1 MIKLVEDTIDS
12 KDIDNL
18 IDWLKTYPRLT
29 KGQITLEF
37 EEKWSN
43 WIGCKHSLFVNSGSS
58 ANLIVLAALKYGN
71 LLANNKIV
79 IPSLAWPTDLAPA
92 IQLGFEPI
100 LCDINLSNLAINTDM
115 LENIFQEEKPS
126 CLLIVSVLGILPDMD
141 KITSLCKK
149 YDVILVGDHCES
161 FGSEFNHNKL
171 GNCGEFAS
179 TFSLFFGHH
188 LSTIEGGM
196 VCTND
201 TDFYDT
207 LLMVRSHGWTR
218 DLSRD
223 KQIKLQ
229 NEWNI
234 DDFNNLYTF
243 YIPGFNLRSTDL
255 QAYIGL
261 GQLDK
266 ADEICKNRNKNFNLY
281 NKYIKINELNI
292 STSED
297 NFISAFAYPFVNKN
311 IKKLVPLLQD
321 KNIDCRPLICGSMGN
336 QPMYKMLYG
345 KKSFDN
351 CDIIDEY
358 GIYLPC
364 HDKLSEEDII
374 YVSEVINSIQ

>member
-1 MIKLVEDTIDS
+1 MIRLVEDTIDN

-37 EEKWSN
+37 EQKWSN
-43 WIGCKHSLFVNSGSS
+43 WVGCKHSLFVNSGSS
-58 ANLIVLAALKYGN
+58 ANLIVLAALKYGKFIT
-71 LLANNKIV
+71 NNKIV

-92 IQLGFEPI
+92 IQLGYEPI
-100 LCDINLSNLAINTDM
+100 LCDINLENLAISTEM
-115 LENIFQEEKPS
+115 LESIFIEQKPS

-141 KITSLCKK
+141 KITELCEK

-161 FGSEFNHNKL
+161 FGSKFKNNKL

-179 TFSLFFGHH
+179 TFSMFFGHH

-201 TDFYDT
+201 SNFYDT

-223 KQIKLQ
+223 KQIQLQ
-229 NEWNI
+229 SEWNI

-261 GQLDK
+261 SQLDK
-266 ADEICKNRNKNFNLY
+266 ADSICINRNNNFNLY
-281 NKYIKINELNI
+281 KKYIKNNELDI
-292 STSED
+292 TIKED

-311 IKKLVPLLQD
+311 IKKLVPLLQY

-336 QPMYKMLYG
+336 QPMYKILYG

-374 YVSEVINSIQ
+374 YVSEVVNSI